1 MVESNSSPVSSP
13 CKSALFCSSSS
24 ASEMSESSSSTP
36 MLFLSLL
43 DVDAKISR
51 GGPSISSRCRR
62 SIPNSLGY
70 MTTLRIRPSAGTN
83 EFATAMMSVA
93 RMLSQSMFTAA
104 KRAEMSPVG
113 TSLSSPASS
122 VCSSSSTSSSSSLEL
137 SSDEDSSPPS
147 LMGSKPSCCTLC
159 ISFLTALSRFLLAG
173 RSSSSSSPSSSSSS
187 SSSSLS
193 SLSASYSLSM
203 AFLPASLDTFL
214 PYLSTVALL

>member
-1 MVESNSSPVSSP
+1 
-13 CKSALFCSSSS
+13 
-24 ASEMSESSSSTP
+24 
-36 MLFLSLL
+36 
-43 DVDAKISR
+43 
-51 GGPSISSRCRR
+51 
-62 SIPNSLGY
+62 

-173 RSSSSSSPSSSSSS
+173 RSSSSSSPSSSSPSTRPRGQTMLRPPLPS
-187 SSSSLS
+187 DGSVSNSRENRGSSLVLVCFFEGSLNLGSVSKFANRES
-193 SLSASYSLSM
+193 SVVGA
-203 AFLPASLDTFL
+203 LDFAPFTGIVCRFGRGIVKFAC
-214 PYLSTVALL
+214 PWRRRAVAQR